1 MAGYAIGKA
10 DSAIEFLKTNTKTVE
25 GIRSAKTIHELNS
38 GKLKVEMPI
47 CEAVYEVLFE
57 GKKPST
63 LVDTLML
70 RTLKKEL

>member
-1 MAGYAIGKA
+1 
-10 DSAIEFLKTNTKTVE
+10 
-25 GIRSAKTIHELNS
+25 
-38 GKLKVEMPI
+38 MPI